1 MIVKTTMTIPAP
13 AATAAIGYIQT
24 GTPPPPSTPGEEA
37 VVAVEEAVVAGEET
51 VAAGEETVAAAAEC
65 E

>member
-37 VVAVEEAVVAGEET
+37 VG
-51 VAAGEETVAAAAEC
+51 AGEETVAAAAEC

>member
-24 GTPPPPSTPGEEA
+24 GTPPPSTPGEEA
-37 VVAVEEAVVAGEET
+37 VGAGEKTVGAGEET
-51 VAAGEETVAAAAEC
+51 AAAAAEC